1 MKNTKHRKFLIFLCS
16 LFVFYAVCA
25 AVVLSI
31 NGYVKHTV
39 KQNIISPEAAYE
51 ISQADSVL
59 VLGCGVR
66 PDASPSDMLFERL
79 KTGSDVFKNGKAKK
93 LLLTGDNHG
102 ESYNEL
108 KAMKN
113 TSEKNGIKEKEMLID
128 NYGFSTFESIYNAK
142 YKFAQKKIIIVT
154 QRYHLYRALYIAK
167 GLGIDAYG
175 VEAELPQSPKRI
187 IWFLREIL
195 ARNKDFVKVK
205 SYK

>member
-1 MKNTKHRKFLIFLCS
+1 MKNKKLRKFLIFLTF
-16 LFVFYAVCA
+16 LFIFYAACA
-25 AVVLSI
+25 AVVLGI
-31 NGYVKHTV
+31 NGYVKHVT
-39 KQNIISPEAAYE
+39 KQYIVSNETAYE

-66 PDASPSDMLFERL
+66 PDGSPSDMLFQRL
-79 KTGSDVFKNGKAKK
+79 KTGCDIFKNGQAQK

-108 KAMKN
+108 KAMKK
-113 TSEKNGIKEKEMLID
+113 TSKDNGVKEKDILID
-128 NYGFSTFESIYNAK
+128 DYGFSTFESIYNARE
-142 YKFAQKKIIIVT
+142 KFAQKKIIIVT

-167 GLGIDAYG
+167 ELGIEAYG
-175 VEAELPQSPKRI
+175 VEAELPQSPNRI

-205 SYK
+205 GYK